1 MFEHDFTDKDM
12 VKEIYEGPCGK
23 ERFELELAARLAV
36 RISTTAKRPQPTVFQ
51 LRSSSKGTR

>member
-1 MFEHDFTDKDM
+1 MALPTVCTCEYERAGEPVFEHDFTNKDM

-36 RISTTAKRPQPTVFQ
+36 RI
-51 LRSSSKGTR
+51 